1 MNLKNIF
8 YSALSLLFFVSIS
21 KAQSL
26 PEVPLTDSWLQEI
39 KSKAPSKLTHPSS
52 QKRKILV
59 FSLHTGF
66 NHWVIPHTETM
77 MKILAEKAGGFE
89 MTYTKDIHDF
99 EKANLKQ
106 YDAIILNN
114 NCSIG
119 DHRDI
124 FWDVLKKEPGLDSV
138 QAMKKAAKL
147 EKGLISYVKGG
158 GGLMAMHGGI
168 VMQNKSMAFSE
179 MMGGS
184 FDYHPKQQEIEV
196 KLMDVKHPLLTA
208 FKGEGFTHI
217 DEPYMFNNDY
227 VNKNFRPLMYFES
240 AKIKEK
246 RNNDG
251 DAIRY
256 VAWIKKHGKGRVFY
270 TSPSHNAQ
278 SFSNPALLQFFL
290 DGLQYVAGD
299 LDCDDSPLG
308 K

>member
-1 MNLKNIF
+1 MNLKN
-8 YSALSLLFFVSIS
+8 SLFTVLGLICF
-21 KAQSL
+21 
-26 PEVPLTDSWLQEI
+26 TDSTIAQGLSEIPLNDAWIQEI
-39 KSKAPSKLTHPSS
+39 KSKAPAQLTYPSS
-52 QKRKILV
+52 QKRKVLV
-59 FSLHTGF
+59 FSLYTGF

-77 MKILAEKAGGFE
+77 MKVLTEKAGGFD

-99 EKANLKQ
+99 EKQNLKQ

-119 DHRDI
+119 DHRDM
-124 FWDVLKKEPGLDSV
+124 FWDVLKNESGLDSV
-138 QAMKKAAKL
+138 AAMKEAAKL
-147 EKGLISYVKGG
+147 EKGFISYIKNGG
-158 GGLMAMHGGI
+158 GVMAMHGGI

-196 KLMDVKHPLLTA
+196 KLVDANHPLLSA
-208 FKGEGFTHI
+208 FNGEGFTHM
-217 DEPYMFNNDY
+217 DEPYMFNKDY
-227 VNKNFRPLMYFES
+227 VNKNFKPLLYFES
-240 AKIKEK
+240 AKIKGK
-246 RNNDG
+246 RNTDG

-256 VAWIKKHGKGRVFY
+256 ISWIKSYGKGRVFY

-290 DGLQYVAGD
+290 DGLQYTVGD
-299 LDCDDSPLG
+299 VDCDASPIG